1 MDREVSQSEEMTER
15 TFFMLKPDA
24 VRRGLVERILQRL
37 DDASLRMVAKQ
48 QLVVNKAQSGAL
60 YTEHEG
66 KPFYDS
72 LLTYIH
78 SGPVLVTV
86 WEGSGAVALVRKLI
100 GATNPTDAAPG
111 TIRGDFGLAID
122 ENVVNGSDSVQSAER
137 EIPIFFPGLD

>member
-60 YTEHEG
+60 YTEHVG
-66 KPFYDS
+66 KQFYDS

-78 SGPVLVTV
+78 SGPVIVTV

-100 GATNPTDAAPG
+100 GATNPADAVPG

-122 ENVVNGSDSVQSAER
+122 ENVVHGSDSVQSAER